1 MRDNSTFACSQLSYL
16 SLASL
21 CSSLSTGVQQTHPEH
36 QLLVSHADR
45 SGWEG
50 KERQDKSFKH
60 AAIASGI
67 SSQSLDNM
75 LHLDF
80 NSVTAE
86 QKKEKTT

>member
-1 MRDNSTFACSQLSYL
+1 M
-16 SLASL
+16 
-21 CSSLSTGVQQTHPEH
+21 
-36 QLLVSHADR
+36 SHEDR

-60 AAIASGI
+60 VEITSGI
-67 SSQSLDNM
+67 SSQSPDNM

-86 QKKEKTT
+86 QKRRK